1 MTRNR
6 KDEHHHGKDEHNHGK
21 DDFHRVDLSQ
31 DQAIARDYGD
41 GDDTVSIRAD
51 RADPQVRLTFTSS
64 EVGNGN
70 ARDSNTMLNQDG
82 GLAVR
87 AQAEDNSGAL
97 AGPVSR
103 FDDEGITFE
112 SKGKFTFDVRD
123 LVSGVERGDRF
134 DTVELG
140 TRNND
145 TIDESGAK
153 ESYYINAGMG
163 NDVVTGGRNDDFLV
177 GGAGSDH
184 LNGKNGND
192 SFIGGGGD
200 DTILGQRGKDVVNVN
215 VATDGSDTVDLGK
228 DADTVNVVAPVSAQ
242 QIRLTFTSSEVG
254 NDSAHD
260 GGTMPNQDGG
270 LAVRL
275 QAEDGAGNLTG
286 PVSRFDD
293 EGISFA
299 SATPGVTYDVRDL
312 VSGVQRGDRF
322 DAVELGTKDD
332 DKFNKSGEE
341 NAYYINA
348 GMGDDMLVGGLGND
362 FLVGG
367 AGNDHLNGREGK
379 DSLIGG
385 GGSDVFVFS
394 GDPGSDSILD
404 FVSGADKIDFSAY
417 GIDFGDVQT
426 IAEGA
431 NTLIR
436 VDLNHDRAHD
446 FQVTLLN
453 SASPAQTDYLFG

>member
-6 KDEHHHGKDEHNHGK
+6 KDEHHHGKD
-21 DDFHRVDLSQ
+21 DYHRVDLSQ
-31 DQAIARDYGD
+31 DKMIARDYGD
-41 GDDTVSIRAD
+41 GNDTVSIRAD

-70 ARDSNTMLNQDG
+70 ARDSNTMPNQDG

-87 AQAEDNSGAL
+87 AQAENNSGAL
-97 AGPVSR
+97 VGPVSR

-112 SKGKFTFDVRD
+112 SRGKFTFDVRD
-123 LVSGVERGDRF
+123 LVSGVERGNRF

-140 TRNND
+140 TKGND
-145 TIDESGAK
+145 TIDESG
-153 ESYYINAGMG
+153 ERDSYYINAGMG
-163 NDVVTGGRNDDFLV
+163 NDLVTGGRNDDFLV
-177 GGAGSDH
+177 GGAGNDH

-192 SFIGGGGD
+192 SFIGGGGND
-200 DTILGQRGKDVVNVN
+200 SILGQKGKDVVNVN
-215 VATDGSDTVDLGK
+215 VATDGSDAVDLGK
-228 DADTVNVVAPVSAQ
+228 DADTVNVAAPVSAQ

-260 GGTMPNQDGG
+260 GGTMLNQDGG

-275 QAEDGAGNLTG
+275 QAEDGKGGLTG
-286 PVSRFDD
+286 AVSRFDD

-312 VSGVQRGDRF
+312 VSGVQRGDQF
-322 DAVELGTKDD
+322 NAVELGTRNNDRLD
-332 DKFNKSGEE
+332 KSGEE
-341 NAYYINA
+341 NAYYLNA
-348 GMGDDMLVGGLGND
+348 GMGDDFLAGGLGND

-367 AGNDHLNGREGK
+367 SGNDHLNGREGD

-385 GGSDVFVFS
+385 GGSDVFRFS
-394 GDPGSDSILD
+394 GEPNNDNILD
-404 FVSGADKIDFSAY
+404 FVSGVDKIDFRAF
-417 GIDFGDVQT
+417 GIDFGDVHT
-426 IAEGA
+426 NAEGA

-436 VDLNHDRAHD
+436 VDSNHDGVHD